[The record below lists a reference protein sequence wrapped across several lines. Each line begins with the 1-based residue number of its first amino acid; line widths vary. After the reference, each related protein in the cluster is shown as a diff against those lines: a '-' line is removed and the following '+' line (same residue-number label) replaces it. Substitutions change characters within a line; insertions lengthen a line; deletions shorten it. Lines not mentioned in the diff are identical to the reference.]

1 MKIKMR
7 DGMKISDKGMTINV
21 RTENCLYVE
30 MGWWTFYIDNSTDE
44 QIIEKWNN
52 LCPLCES
59 KSTAP
64 KSIGD
69 KVVEYKMGNERICSD
84 CGTK

>member
-7 DGMKISDKGMTINV
+7 DGMKIDDRGMTIDV
-21 RTENCLYVE
+21 RTEDCLYIE
-30 MGWWTFYIDNSTDE
+30 MGRWTFYIDNSTDE

-52 LCPLCES
+52 LCPLCEL

-69 KVVEYKMGNERICSD
+69 KVVEYKMGNKRICSD
-84 CGTK
+84 CGTR